1 MKIYKIGGSQMT
13 CLSMCKLSF
22 NEILIICPNCK
33 TKLIK
38 EIELRA
44 TKYNQLTS
52 SRDRCPNCYNFI

>member
-1 MKIYKIGGSQMT
+1 MVVFKTPYR
-13 CLSMCKLSF
+13 KLSF

-44 TKYNQLTS
+44 TRYNQLTS